1 MIRQTRQKI
10 DDLAAD
16 WAAKLDTGALSPE
29 DDAALQAWLKADPR
43 HLGAFGKARGLALF
57 SERAC
62 VLGEKDLLQA
72 PSPRLDRRKLLWS
85 CGASIA
91 AAASI
96 ALYPPVA
103 SWIMGERLYTTR
115 VGETH
120 VAILEDGSVLTLNTD
135 TKIGVRF
142 KKGERNIMLYRGEA
156 LFDVAKDRKR
166 PFIVHARD
174 TQVRAVGTSFTVQ
187 DLPGRPVQVLVRE
200 GVVEVRLKDM
210 PVPARLA
217 ANMQAVA
224 LPNAAISKKVL
235 PTGDVE
241 RGLAWRAGRIA
252 FEGISLKDA
261 ISEFARYNDT
271 PIIVDD
277 PQQADH
283 RITGL
288 FISNDPVR
296 FANAVAIALDLEVE
310 MRGDAIHLVKPLRR

>member
-1 MIRQTRQKI
+1 
-10 DDLAAD
+10 
-16 WAAKLDTGALSPE
+16 
-29 DDAALQAWLKADPR
+29 
-43 HLGAFGKARGLALF
+43 
-57 SERAC
+57 
-62 VLGEKDLLQA
+62 
-72 PSPRLDRRKLLWS
+72 
-85 CGASIA
+85 
-91 AAASI
+91 
-96 ALYPPVA
+96 
-103 SWIMGERLYTTR
+103 MGERLYTTR